1 MKEQKLW
8 NPYFAGLALGL
19 VLLGSFLVL
28 GHGIGASGA
37 ASRMGA
43 TALHTVAPGHV
54 ETNAYFGNYFAD
66 GNPLNAWI
74 VFMGIGV
81 FLGGALSSML
91 AGRQKSMITK
101 GPRISVGWRMTLALS
116 GGIIMGV
123 AARIARGC
131 TSGQALSGGA
141 LMSVGSWVFMLS
153 VFGGGYALALFL
165 RRQWL

>member
-8 NPYFAGLALGL
+8 NPYLAGLALGL
-19 VLLGSFLVL
+19 VLLASFLVL

-43 TALHTVAPGHV
+43 TALHAVAPEHAESNGYFSS
-54 ETNAYFGNYFAD
+54 YFGD
-66 GNPLNAWI
+66 GNPLNSWI
-74 VFMGIGV
+74 VFMGIGI

-91 AGRQKSMITK
+91 AGRQKSMVTK

-141 LMSVGSWVFMLS
+141 LMSVGSWLFMLS